1 MSAFKK
7 GIVVV
12 PDDFKGVDWVEK
24 VRAAGLN
31 TLGIHSGGGAAH
43 DIFQVLG
50 DYAGDDFRKRVKDA
64 GLQWEYE
71 LHASRNLMPE
81 NLFDTHPEY
90 FMQTLRSQIR
100 VKGFNW
106 CVTNPEALAIL
117 AENGADIIRRL
128 PSSTNC
134 SFIWA
139 ADSAATCWCACRNCT
154 PYSASEQNL
163 MVFNAV
169 ARRARQDNPEA
180 KVCYLAY
187 YETME
192 APRLV
197 KPEPNVIC
205 EFAPY
210 HRSFEYSICDSRS
223 AANRRY
229 MKYLLEQLEL
239 FGAEKMHIL
248 EYWLDGSLYGQPG
261 DLHRSP
267 FDKKVCEEDIRFYT
281 SLGIR
286 NITTFAVRMDGEY
299 LKKHTDREFQE
310 YAEILAKYE

>member
-1 MSAFKK
+1 MKK

-31 TLGIHSGGGAAH
+31 TLGMHSGGGAAH
-43 DIFQVLG
+43 DIFEVLG
-50 DYAGDDFRKRVKDA
+50 EYGEDAFRQRVKDA
-64 GLQWEYE
+64 GLDLEYE

-81 NLFDTHPEY
+81 ALFETHPEY
-90 FMQTLRSQIR
+90 FMQTLRSLKR
-100 VKGFNW
+100 VKGHNW
-106 CVTNPEALAIL
+106 CVTNPDALAVL
-117 AENGADIIRRL
+117 AENGAEIIRRL
-128 PSSTNC
+128 PSTTNC
-134 SFIWA
+134 NFLWA
-139 ADSAATCWCACRNCT
+139 SDTAGGSWCNCRNCT
-154 PYSASEQNL
+154 PLSPSEQNL
-163 MVFNAV
+163 TVFNAV
-169 ARRARQDNPEA
+169 ARRARQDNPDA

-187 YETME
+187 YDTMD

-210 HRSFEYSICDSRS
+210 QRSFEYAICDSRS
-223 AANRRY
+223 AANRKY
-229 MKYLLEQLEL
+229 MKHLLELLEI
-239 FGAEKMHIL
+239 FGADKMHIL

-267 FDKKVCEEDIRFYT
+267 FNREIAEEDIRFYT

-299 LKKHTDREFQE
+299 LKKHGDREFQE